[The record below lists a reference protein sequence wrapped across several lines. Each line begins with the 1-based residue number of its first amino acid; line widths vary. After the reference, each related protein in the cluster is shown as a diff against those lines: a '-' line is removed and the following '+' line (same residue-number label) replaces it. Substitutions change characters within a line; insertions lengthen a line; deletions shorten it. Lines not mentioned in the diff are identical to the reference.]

1 MTIWQQINFS
11 LLSPFKVTKWWG
23 EMKWIFFPSSLHIS
37 KHTFTN
43 KNNALIEQEN
53 DEEKCFL
60 LFLTT
65 SEVFVFLHLSLW
77 LHLVV
82 GGPPSPYLP
91 FNLSKP
97 FHEIKLR
104 LSHKILHQVKG
115 RLNFFCFLLMN
126 HPTSNAIEGR
136 FWRGH
141 DKSITSSK
149 CKNHINL

>member
-1 MTIWQQINFS
+1 MLKKENDNLATNQLFIV
-11 LLSPFKVTKWWG
+11 VTFQSHKMMRG
-23 EMKWIFFPSSLHIS
+23 NEMNIFSSLHIS

-77 LHLVV
+77 LHLMV

-115 RLNFFCFLLMN
+115 RLNFFVFYWWTIRPVMQ
-126 HPTSNAIEGR
+126 
-136 FWRGH
+136 
-141 DKSITSSK
+141 
-149 CKNHINL
+149 